1 MIDWL
6 EVLYQLLWILGLG
19 LILTTASLAHWMAEQ
34 GAQSM
39 GQLLARPAWRLAMAV
54 GLGLFGLGAALLVE
68 PWWYKIGWLG
78 VIMVSFWRGQ
88 TAWRSHA
95 NRLKQD

>member
-6 EVLYQLLWILGLG
+6 DVLYQLLWLLGLG
-19 LILTTASLAHWMAEQ
+19 IILTTASLAHWLAEQ
-34 GAQSM
+34 SAQSM
-39 GQLLARPAWRLAMAV
+39 RQLLARPACRLAMAV

-78 VIMVSFWRGQ
+78 LIVGALWQGQ
-88 TAWRSHA
+88 TAWRS
-95 NRLKQD
+95 RSDWLKQD